1 MTDSAATELAPLRH
15 YAPQLYLRKT
25 PLTLTLGLALCY
37 IFSPLFQFS
46 FGPLGYNDARVI
58 ELAIMALALL
68 LFVIRAGWRQ
78 SIQPVP
84 ISIWLWLG
92 FFTLGWLSVSQA
104 QYFQPAL
111 QELGLYAGLLLT
123 LYVIAHELSQLSL
136 KQRQALLATITISII
151 AIYAMQFLVYY
162 LSQLLLSDQ
171 GMGGKIRLPNFQNQR
186 SFNHTQAW
194 LIPIAC
200 WAICWLTPRKRLYAV
215 TATLLL
221 SLWWVILFY
230 SNGRGILLS
239 LVLASVL
246 GWIFFRPNI
255 SPLLKPLLL
264 SAGLGIGIYLL
275 LFWALPE
282 LLVLF
287 NVNDAGELSRF
298 YGERLQQAHSGGRT
312 ELWQASLGLIA
323 DHPWLGIG
331 PQHFPYHAEKL
342 GSPHNMALATM
353 VELGIPALLC
363 LALLIIVGFWRA
375 LMYLRQEI
383 TPSLEATPSL
393 QAGLLLSCASVLIY
407 SNLTGIGLTPVSQL
421 LMVLIVGALMAYTGI
436 TTPQTKLNQVLW
448 AILVAL
454 TCAALWICWQDLTSA
469 NYQLYVPGLNEPRF
483 WLNGHYYHR

>member
-1 MTDSAATELAPLRH
+1 MTDSAAIELAPHSH
-15 YAPQLYLRKT
+15 YTPQLYLRKT

-58 ELAIMALALL
+58 ELGIIALALF
-68 LFVIRAGWRQ
+68 LFVLRTGWTHT
-78 SIQPVP
+78 IQPNP
-84 ISIWLWLG
+84 LSSWLWLG

-123 LYVIAHELSQLSL
+123 LYVIAHELSQLSV
-136 KQRQALLATITISII
+136 KQRQALLAIIVISII

-162 LSQLLLSDQ
+162 LSQLLLSEQ
-171 GMGGKIRLPNFQNQR
+171 GMGGKIQLPNFQNQR

-194 LIPIAC
+194 LMPIAC
-200 WAICWLTPRKRLYAV
+200 WAICWLTPRKRLYAI

-239 LVLASVL
+239 LVLASAL
-246 GWIFFRPNI
+246 GWIFFRPAV

-264 SAGLGIGIYLL
+264 SAGIGIGIYLL
-275 LFWALPE
+275 LFWVLPE
-282 LLVLF
+282 LLVIF

-298 YGERLQQAHSGGRT
+298 YGERLQQTHSGGRT
-312 ELWQASLGLIA
+312 ELWQTSLALIT

-331 PQHFPYHAEKL
+331 PQHFPYHVDKL
-342 GSPHNMALATM
+342 GSPHNMAMAAM
-353 VELGIPALLC
+353 VELGIPSLLC
-363 LALLIIVGFWRA
+363 LVLLIAVGLWQA
-375 LMYLRQEI
+375 TRQGVK
-383 TPSLEATPSL
+383 PSLL
-393 QAGLLLSCASVLIY
+393 AGSLLSCTSVLIY

-421 LMVLIVGALMAYTGI
+421 LMLLIVGALMACTS
-436 TTPQTKLNQVLW
+436 TTTAQTKLNQVLW
-448 AILVAL
+448 LILVVLA
-454 TCAALWICWQDLTSA
+454 CAALWISWQDLTSA
-469 NYQLYVPGLNEPRF
+469 NYQLYVPGQNDPRF